1 MPSARGLEPGDTAA
15 DFKLRNARSFVIE
28 EKHSDPLK
36 NSFKPVH
43 MTLEQTIGETGGV
56 IMFTCNHCPYVI
68 HYHKEIKRFANDFE
82 NDINIVA
89 ISSNDIVNF
98 PQDRPEMMKSL
109 WNDLDLI
116 FPYLFDETQEV
127 AKKYKAECTPEF
139 YLFDTN
145 LKLVYRGR
153 MDESSPGSSI
163 QPSGGD
169 LRNAINNILENK
181 EISKKQF
188 PSMGCNIKWK

>member
-1 MPSARGLEPGDTAA
+1 MSLTYSKMLPLNTELISFDLPNVVTGDYFSNNHLDPS
-15 DFKLRNARSFVIE
+15 
-28 EKHSDPLK
+28 
-36 NSFKPVH
+36 KPS
-43 MTLEQTIGETGGV
+43 L
-56 IMFTCNHCPYVI
+56 IMFICNHCPYVI

-89 ISSNDIVNF
+89 ISSNDIVNY

-139 YLFDTN
+139 YLFNTN

-153 MDESSPGSSI
+153 MDESSPGSNI

-181 EISKKQF
+181 EVSNKQF
-188 PSMGCNIKWK
+188 PSMGCNIKCK